1 MRRAQTVIGAT
12 DREPTPTHATSGRVA
27 VERLDMLDRS
37 LEMWIT
43 SCMCRMTHVG
53 SKRAGF
59 ASDSAR
65 PRRPESVPR
74 VDVSRVPPSIRP
86 RVAQGQVPSATF
98 TFRTPGSAP
107 VWREAV
113 ARPEGFEHTPPTFVI
128 EGVEPLVEVLR
139 AA

>member
-1 MRRAQTVIGAT
+1 
-12 DREPTPTHATSGRVA
+12 
-27 VERLDMLDRS
+27 
-37 LEMWIT
+37 MWIT
-43 SCMCRMTHVG
+43 SYMCRMTHVG

-65 PRRPESVPR
+65 PRRPESGPR

-113 ARPEGFEHTPPTFVI
+113 ARPEGAGRALATYEIRI
-128 EGVEPLVEVLR
+128 EGADEWI
-139 AA
+139 AAAERWA